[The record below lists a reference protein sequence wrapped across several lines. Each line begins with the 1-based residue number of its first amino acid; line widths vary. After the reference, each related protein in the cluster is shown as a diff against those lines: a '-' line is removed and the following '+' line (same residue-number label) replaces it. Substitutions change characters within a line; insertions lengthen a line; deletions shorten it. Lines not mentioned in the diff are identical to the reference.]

1 MRELRG
7 THVHRSGR
15 RRRLAQLKQ
24 GLLTVGFLVA
34 ATFVVLKVRGPEGAV
49 AEVAAAGVAV
59 AAPDVAFEFRPDRS
73 VEELQHELDAARG
86 ELDLARAQLDRMK
99 RIIQYSS
106 RYQIGADLAGSI
118 VDIALAEG
126 IDPELAFRLVQRE
139 SDFNP
144 RATSPVGAIGLTQ
157 VMPATAR
164 YFVKGITRERLYEP
178 TVNLRI
184 GFRYLRGLIAEHRGN
199 VNLALLVYNRG
210 PVSVSNALAE
220 GRDPSNGYDR
230 YVTRGYK
237 GKGVID

>member
-1 MRELRG
+1 MRELHG
-7 THVHRSGR
+7 THVRRSDR
-15 RRRLAQLKQ
+15 RRRRGQVRQAF
-24 GLLTVGFLVA
+24 LTAGFLVA
-34 ATFVVLKVRGPEGAV
+34 ATLVVLQVRGPQGAV
-49 AEVAAAGVAV
+49 VEVAAAGVAV
-59 AAPDVAFEFRPDRS
+59 AAPEVSFQFGSDKS
-73 VEELQHELDAARG
+73 VEELQHELAAARG
-86 ELDLARAQLDRMK
+86 ELDLVRTEMDRMK

-106 RYQIGADLAGSI
+106 RYQIGADLAGLI

-157 VMPATAR
+157 LMPATAR

-178 TVNLRI
+178 TINLRI
-184 GFRYLRGLIAEHRGN
+184 GFRYLRGLIAEQRGN
-199 VNLALLVYNRG
+199 VKLALLVYNRG
-210 PVSVSNALAE
+210 PVSVSAALAE

-237 GKGVID
+237 GKGVVD

>member
-7 THVHRSGR
+7 TYVHRGDPVR
-15 RRRLAQLKQ
+15 RRTHLREGVLAL
-24 GLLTVGFLVA
+24 GFVA
-34 ATFVVLKVRGPEGAV
+34 AATLVVLKVRGPEGAV

-59 AAPDVAFEFRPDRS
+59 AAPEVSFQFGPDKS
-73 VEELQHELDAARG
+73 VDDLQHELDATRG

-144 RATSPVGAIGLTQ
+144 RATSPVGAVGLTQ
-157 VMPATAR
+157 LMPSTAQ
-164 YFVKGITRERLYEP
+164 YFVKGITRDRLYEP

-184 GFRYLRGLIAEHRGN
+184 GFRYLRGLIAEYRGN
-199 VNLALLVYNRG
+199 VRLALLVYNRG
-210 PVSVSNALAE
+210 PVPVGSALAD

-230 YVTRGYK
+230 YVTKGYK
-237 GKGVID
+237 GKGIVD

>member
-7 THVHRSGR
+7 THVHRSAPPRRPGR
-15 RRRLAQLKQ
+15 LKQ
-24 GLLTVGFLVA
+24 AIVSVGFLVA

-59 AAPDVAFEFRPDRS
+59 AAPEVSFEFGPDKS
-73 VEELQHELDAARG
+73 VEDLKIELEAARG
-86 ELDLARAQLDRMK
+86 ELDLARAQMDRMK

-157 VMPATAR
+157 LMPGTAQ
-164 YFVKGITRERLYEP
+164 
-178 TVNLRI
+178 I
-184 GFRYLRGLIAEHRGN
+184 GRASCRAR
-199 VNLALLVYNRG
+199 V
-210 PVSVSNALAE
+210 
-220 GRDPSNGYDR
+220 
-230 YVTRGYK
+230 
-237 GKGVID
+237 

>member
-15 RRRLAQLKQ
+15 ARRLSHLKQ
-24 GLLTVGFLVA
+24 GLLTVAFLVA
-34 ATFVVLKVRGPEGAV
+34 ATFVVLKVRGPEGA
-49 AEVAAAGVAV
+49 AAQVAAAGVAV
-59 AAPDVAFEFRPDRS
+59 AAPEVSFQFGPDKS

-86 ELDLARAQLDRMK
+86 ELDLARAQMDRMK

-157 VMPATAR
+157 VMPGTAR

-178 TVNLRI
+178 TINLRI
-184 GFRYLRGLIAEHRGN
+184 GFRYLRGLIAEQRGN

-210 PVSVSNALAE
+210 PVSVSAAIAE

>member
-1 MRELRG
+1 MRELHG
-7 THVHRSGR
+7 THVRRSVQR
-15 RRRLAQLKQ
+15 RRRGHLKQ
-24 GLLTVGFLVA
+24 ALVTTGFLAA
-34 ATFVVLKVRGPEGAV
+34 ATFVVLQVRGPHAGV

-59 AAPDVAFEFRPDRS
+59 ASPEVPFQFGVDKS
-73 VEELQHELDAARG
+73 MEELQQELDAARG
-86 ELDLARAQLDRMK
+86 ELDLARVQMERMK

-157 VMPATAR
+157 LMPATAG

-184 GFRYLRGLIAEHRGN
+184 GFRYLRGLIAEQRGD
-199 VNLALLVYNRG
+199 VKLALLVYNRG
-210 PVSVSNALAE
+210 PVSVSAAIAE

-237 GKGVID
+237 GKGVVD

>member
-1 MRELRG
+1 MRELHG
-7 THVHRSGR
+7 TRVRRSSHR
-15 RRRLAQLKQ
+15 RRQGHLRQALLTA
-24 GLLTVGFLVA
+24 GLLAA
-34 ATFVVLKVRGPEGAV
+34 ATFVVLQVRGPQGAV
-49 AEVAAAGVAV
+49 AEISAAGVAV
-59 AAPDVAFEFRPDRS
+59 AAPEVSFRFGPDRS
-73 VEELQHELDAARG
+73 VREIQHELDATRG
-86 ELDLARAQLDRMK
+86 ELDLVRAQMERMK

-106 RYQIGADLAGSI
+106 RYQIGADLASSI

-157 VMPATAR
+157 LMPATAR
-164 YFVKGITRERLYEP
+164 YFAKGITRERLYEP

-184 GFRYLRGLIAEHRGN
+184 GFRYLRGLIAEHRGD
-199 VNLALLVYNRG
+199 VRLALLVYNRG
-210 PVSVSNALAE
+210 PVSVNAALAE

-237 GKGVID
+237 GKGVVD

>member
-1 MRELRG
+1 MRELHG
-7 THVHRSGR
+7 TNVRRSAKR
-15 RRRLAQLKQ
+15 RRGGQLKQ
-24 GLLTVGFLVA
+24 ALLTIGFMAA
-34 ATFVVLKVRGPEGAV
+34 ATFVVLQVRGPQGAL
-49 AEVAAAGVAV
+49 AEVAGAGVAV
-59 AAPDVAFEFRPDRS
+59 AAPEVSFRFGPDKS
-73 VEELQHELDAARG
+73 AAELQQELDSARG
-86 ELDLARAQLDRMK
+86 ELDLARTEMERMK

-157 VMPATAR
+157 LMPATAR

-184 GFRYLRGLIAEHRGN
+184 GFRYLRGLIAEQRGD
-199 VNLALLVYNRG
+199 VKLALLVYNRG
-210 PVSVSNALAE
+210 PVSVSAALAA
-220 GRDPSNGYDR
+220 GVDPSNGYDR

-237 GKGVID
+237 GKGVVE

>member
-1 MRELRG
+1 MRELHGEHMR
-7 THVHRSGR
+7 RSAR
-15 RRRLAQLKQ
+15 RRRRGRLKH
-24 GLLTVGFLVA
+24 GLLTAGFLVA
-34 ATFVVLKVRGPEGAV
+34 ATVVVLQVRGPQGAV
-49 AEVAAAGVAV
+49 AEVAAAGVAI
-59 AAPDVAFEFRPDRS
+59 AAPEVSFQFGPDRS
-73 VEELQHELDAARG
+73 VEELQQELYATRG
-86 ELDLARAQLDRMK
+86 ELDVAKTELDRMK

-157 VMPATAR
+157 LMPATAR

-199 VNLALLVYNRG
+199 VKLALLVYNRG
-210 PVSVSNALAE
+210 PVSVSAALAE

-230 YVTRGYK
+230 YVTRGYR
-237 GKGVID
+237 GKGVVD

>member
-7 THVHRSGR
+7 THVHRGAPR
-15 RRRLAQLKQ
+15 RRPGRLKQ
-24 GLLTVGFLVA
+24 ALLSVGFLAA
-34 ATFVVLKVRGPEGAV
+34 ATFVVLKVRGPEGGV

-59 AAPDVAFEFRPDRS
+59 AAPEVSFEFGPDKS
-73 VEELQHELDAARG
+73 VDDLKIELEAARG

-144 RATSPVGAIGLTQ
+144 RATSPVGAVGLTQ
-157 VMPATAR
+157 LMPGTAR

-184 GFRYLRGLIAEHRGN
+184 GFRYLRGLIAEYRGD
-199 VNLALLVYNRG
+199 VKLALLVYNRG
-210 PVSVSNALAE
+210 PVPVGNALAE

-237 GKGVID
+237 GKGVVD

>member
-1 MRELRG
+1 MRELHG
-7 THVHRSGR
+7 TYVHRSAR
-15 RRRLAQLKQ
+15 RRRQSRLKQ
-24 GLLTVGFLVA
+24 GLLTAGFVAA
-34 ATFVVLKVRGPEGAV
+34 ATFVVLQTRGPDSAV
-49 AEVAAAGVAV
+49 ADVAAAGVAV
-59 AAPDVAFEFRPDRS
+59 AAPEVPFRFGAGKSAD
-73 VEELQHELDAARG
+73 ELRQELDATRG
-86 ELDLARAQLDRMK
+86 ELDLARAQMERMK

-157 VMPATAR
+157 LMPATAR
-164 YFVKGITRERLYEP
+164 YFVKGITPERLYEP
-178 TVNLRI
+178 TINLRI

-199 VNLALLVYNRG
+199 IKLALLVYNRG
-210 PVSVSNALAE
+210 PVSVSAALAE

>member
-1 MRELRG
+1 MRELHG
-7 THVHRSGR
+7 THVRRSVSR
-15 RRRLAQLKQ
+15 RRQSHLKQ
-24 GLLTVGFLVA
+24 GVLTAGFLAA
-34 ATFVVLKVRGPEGAV
+34 ATFVVLQVRGPQGAV

-59 AAPDVAFEFRPDRS
+59 ASPEVSFSFGPDRS
-73 VEELQHELDAARG
+73 VQELQHELDATRG
-86 ELDLARAQLDRMK
+86 ELDLARMQMDRMK

-144 RATSPVGAIGLTQ
+144 RARSPVGAIGLTQ
-157 VMPATAR
+157 LMPATAR
-164 YFVKGITRERLYEP
+164 YFVKGITPDRLYEP

-184 GFRYLRGLIAEHRGN
+184 GFRYLRGLIAEQRGD
-199 VNLALLVYNRG
+199 VKLALLVYNRG
-210 PVSVSNALAE
+210 PVPVSAALAE

-237 GKGVID
+237 GKGVVE

>member
-1 MRELRG
+1 MRELHG
-7 THVHRSGR
+7 THVRRSGQR
-15 RRRLAQLKQ
+15 RKQSHLKQ
-24 GLLTVGFLVA
+24 GLVTAGFLVA
-34 ATFVVLKVRGPEGAV
+34 ASIVVLQVRGPQGAV

-59 AAPDVAFEFRPDRS
+59 AAPEVSFQFGPDKS
-73 VEELQHELDAARG
+73 VEELQIELDAARG
-86 ELDLARAQLDRMK
+86 ELDLAKAQMERMK

-144 RATSPVGAIGLTQ
+144 RATSPVGAVGLTQ
-157 VMPATAR
+157 VMPGTAQ

-184 GFRYLRGLIAEHRGN
+184 GFRYLRGLIAEYRGN
-199 VNLALLVYNRG
+199 VKLALLVYNRG
-210 PVSVSNALAE
+210 PVPVTTALAE

-237 GKGVID
+237 GKGVVD

>member
-7 THVHRSGR
+7 TYVHRGAPHRRSGR
-15 RRRLAQLKQ
+15 LKQ
-24 GLLTVGFLVA
+24 ALLSVGFLAA

-59 AAPDVAFEFRPDRS
+59 AAPEVSFEFGPDKS
-73 VEELQHELDAARG
+73 VEDLRIELEAARG

-157 VMPATAR
+157 LMPGTAR

-184 GFRYLRGLIAEHRGN
+184 GFRYLRGLIAEYRGD
-199 VNLALLVYNRG
+199 VKLALLVYNRG
-210 PVSVSNALAE
+210 PVPVGAALAE

-237 GKGVID
+237 GKGIVD

>member
-1 MRELRG
+1 MRELHGTRVRRG
-7 THVHRSGR
+7 ARSRKQGH
-15 RRRLAQLKQ
+15 LKQ
-24 GLLTVGFLVA
+24 VLLTLGFMVA
-34 ATFVVLKVRGPEGAV
+34 ATFVVLQVRGPQGAV

-59 AAPDVAFEFRPDRS
+59 AAPEVSFQFGPDKS
-73 VEELQHELDAARG
+73 VEELQIELDAARG
-86 ELDLARAQLDRMK
+86 ELDLAKAQMERMK

-157 VMPATAR
+157 VMPGTAK
-164 YFVKGITRERLYEP
+164 YFVKGITRDRLYEP

-184 GFRYLRGLIAEHRGN
+184 GFRYLRGLIAEYRGN
-199 VNLALLVYNRG
+199 VKLALLVYNRG
-210 PVSVSNALAE
+210 PVQVSAALAE

-237 GKGVID
+237 GKGVVD

>member
-1 MRELRG
+1 MRELHG
-7 THVHRSGR
+7 THVRRSGHPR
-15 RRRLAQLKQ
+15 RRGHLKQ
-24 GLLTVGFLVA
+24 GLLTAGFIAA
-34 ATFVVLKVRGPEGAV
+34 ATVVVLQVRGPQGTV

-59 AAPDVAFEFRPDRS
+59 AAPEVSFRFGSDKS
-73 VEELQHELDAARG
+73 VHELQHELDAARG
-86 ELDLARAQLDRMK
+86 ELDLVRTEMDRMK

-144 RATSPVGAIGLTQ
+144 RATSPVGAVGLTQ
-157 VMPATAR
+157 LMPATAR
-164 YFVKGITRERLYEP
+164 YFVKGITRDRLYEP

-184 GFRYLRGLIAEHRGN
+184 GFRYLRGLIAENRGN
-199 VNLALLVYNRG
+199 VKLALLVYNRG
-210 PVSVSNALAE
+210 PVSVSAALAE

-237 GKGVID
+237 GKGIVD

>member
-1 MRELRG
+1 MRELHGTYVRRG
-7 THVHRSGR
+7 RQNR
-15 RRRLAQLKQ
+15 RRAGLKQ
-24 GLLTVGFLVA
+24 ALMTTGFLAA
-34 ATFVVLKVRGPEGAV
+34 ATVVALQVRGPHGAV

-59 AAPDVAFEFRPDRS
+59 AAPEVSFQFGAEKS
-73 VEELQHELDAARG
+73 VDDLQQELDLTRG
-86 ELDLARAQLDRMK
+86 ELDLARAQLERMK

-157 VMPATAR
+157 LMPATAR
-164 YFVKGITRERLYEP
+164 YFVKDISRDRLYEP

-184 GFRYLRGLIAEHRGN
+184 GFRYLRGLIAEHRGD
-199 VNLALLVYNRG
+199 VKLALLVYNRG
-210 PVSVSNALAE
+210 PLSVNAALAE

>member
-1 MRELRG
+1 MRELHG
-7 THVHRSGR
+7 TYVRRSAYR
-15 RRRLAQLKQ
+15 RRRGHLKQ
-24 GLLTVGFLVA
+24 VLLTAGLLVA
-34 ATFVVLKVRGPEGAV
+34 ATFVVLQVRGSQAAV
-49 AEVAAAGVAV
+49 AEVAAVGVAV
-59 AAPDVAFEFRPDRS
+59 AAPDVSFQFDSDKS

-86 ELDLARAQLDRMK
+86 ELDLARAQMERMK

-157 VMPATAR
+157 LMPATAR
-164 YFVKGITRERLYEP
+164 YFVKGITREGLYEP
-178 TVNLRI
+178 TINLRI

-199 VNLALLVYNRG
+199 VKLALLVYNRG
-210 PVSVSNALAE
+210 PVSVSAALAE

-237 GKGVID
+237 GKGVVD

>member
-1 MRELRG
+1 MRELHG
-7 THVHRSGR
+7 TRVRRSDR
-15 RRRLAQLKQ
+15 RRRQ
-24 GLLTVGFLVA
+24 GHLRQAFVTAGFLAA
-34 ATFVVLKVRGPEGAV
+34 ATFVVLQVRGPQGAV

-59 AAPDVAFEFRPDRS
+59 ASPEVSFQFGANKS
-73 VEELQHELDAARG
+73 VDELQQELDAARG
-86 ELDLARAQLDRMK
+86 ELDLARTQMERMK

-157 VMPATAR
+157 LMPATAR

-178 TVNLRI
+178 TINLRI
-184 GFRYLRGLIAEHRGN
+184 GFRYLRGLIAEQRGN
-199 VNLALLVYNRG
+199 VKLALLVYNRG
-210 PVSVSNALAE
+210 PVSVEAALAE

>member
-1 MRELRG
+1 MRELHG
-7 THVHRSGR
+7 TYVHRSAR
-15 RRRLAQLKQ
+15 RRRQSRLRQ
-24 GLLTVGFLVA
+24 GLLTAGFVAA
-34 ATFVVLKVRGPEGAV
+34 ATFVVLKARGAESAV
-49 AEVAAAGVAV
+49 ADVAAAGVAV
-59 AAPDVAFEFRPDRS
+59 AAPEVPFRFGPGKS
-73 VEELQHELDAARG
+73 AEELQQELDATRG
-86 ELDLARAQLDRMK
+86 ELDLARAQMERMK

-157 VMPATAR
+157 LMPATAR
-164 YFVKGITRERLYEP
+164 YFVKGITPERLYEP
-178 TVNLRI
+178 TINLRI

-199 VNLALLVYNRG
+199 VKLALLVYNRG
-210 PVSVSNALAE
+210 PVSVSAALAE

-237 GKGVID
+237 GKGVVD

>member
-7 THVHRSGR
+7 THVHRGAPR
-15 RRRLAQLKQ
+15 RRPGRLKQ
-24 GLLTVGFLVA
+24 ALLSVGFLAA
-34 ATFVVLKVRGPEGAV
+34 ATFVVLRVRGPDVAV

-59 AAPDVAFEFRPDRS
+59 AAPEVSFEFGPDKS
-73 VEELQHELDAARG
+73 IDDLKIELEAARG

-139 SDFNP
+139 SAFNP

-157 VMPATAR
+157 LMPGTAR

-184 GFRYLRGLIAEHRGN
+184 GFRYLRGLIAEYRGD
-199 VNLALLVYNRG
+199 VKLALLVYNRG
-210 PVSVSNALAE
+210 PVPVGAALAE

-237 GKGVID
+237 GKGIVD

>member
-1 MRELRG
+1 MRELHGTRMRRG
-7 THVHRSGR
+7 AR
-15 RRRLAQLKQ
+15 RRRLSRLKQ
-24 GLLTVGFLVA
+24 GLLTAGFLAA
-34 ATFVVLKVRGPEGAV
+34 ATFVVLQVRGPVGGV

-59 AAPDVAFEFRPDRS
+59 ASPEVSFQFGPDKS
-73 VEELQHELDAARG
+73 VQELQHELDAARG
-86 ELDLARAQLDRMK
+86 ELDLARTQMERMK

-144 RATSPVGAIGLTQ
+144 RATSPVGAVGLTQ
-157 VMPATAR
+157 LMPATAQ
-164 YFVKGITRERLYEP
+164 YFVRGITRERLYEP
-178 TVNLRI
+178 TINLRI
-184 GFRYLRGLIAEHRGN
+184 GFRYLRGLIAEQRGD
-199 VNLALLVYNRG
+199 VKLALLVYNRG
-210 PVSVSNALAE
+210 PVPVSAALAE

-237 GKGVID
+237 GKGTVD

>member
-7 THVHRSGR
+7 TDVHRGAVRPRAGR
-15 RRRLAQLKQ
+15 LKQ
-24 GLLTVGFLVA
+24 GLLSVGFLAA
-34 ATFVVLKVRGPEGAV
+34 ATFVVLKIRGPEGGV
-49 AEVAAAGVAV
+49 TEVAAAGVAV
-59 AAPDVAFEFRPDRS
+59 GAPTVPFSFGDDRS

-86 ELDLARAQLDRMK
+86 ELDLARAQMERMK

-144 RATSPVGAIGLTQ
+144 RAKSPVGAIGLAQ

-164 YFVKGITRERLYEP
+164 YFVKGITPERLYEP
-178 TVNLRI
+178 TINLRI
-184 GFRYLRGLIAEHRGN
+184 GFRYLRGLIAEYRGD
-199 VNLALLVYNRG
+199 VKLALLVYNRG
-210 PVSVSNALAE
+210 PVRVSAALAE

-237 GKGVID
+237 GTGVVE

>member
-7 THVHRSGR
+7 TYVHRGAP
-15 RRRLAQLKQ
+15 RRRLGRVKQ
-24 GLLTVGFLVA
+24 GLVTVGFLVA

-59 AAPDVAFEFRPDRS
+59 AAPEVSFQFGPDKS
-73 VEELQHELDAARG
+73 ADELQNELDAARG
-86 ELDLARAQLDRMK
+86 ELDLARAQMERMK

-157 VMPATAR
+157 LMPSTAR

-178 TVNLRI
+178 TINLRI

-199 VNLALLVYNRG
+199 VKLALLVYNRG
-210 PVSVSNALAE
+210 PVSVSAALAE

-237 GKGVID
+237 GKGVVD

>member
-7 THVHRSGR
+7 TYVHRGEPR
-15 RRRLAQLKQ
+15 RRPSRLKQ
-24 GLLTVGFLVA
+24 GLVTVGFLAA
-34 ATFVVLKVRGPEGAV
+34 ATFVVLKVRGPAGAV

-59 AAPDVAFEFRPDRS
+59 AAPEVSFQFGPDKS
-73 VEELQHELDAARG
+73 MEDLQIELDAARG
-86 ELDLARAQLDRMK
+86 ELDLARTQMDRMK

-144 RATSPVGAIGLTQ
+144 RATSPVGAVGLTQ
-157 VMPATAR
+157 LMPGTAR

-199 VNLALLVYNRG
+199 VKLALLVYNRG
-210 PVSVSNALAE
+210 PVSVSAALAE

-237 GKGVID
+237 GKGIVD

>member
-1 MRELRG
+1 MRELHG
-7 THVHRSGR
+7 THVRRGARSRKQGH
-15 RRRLAQLKQ
+15 LKQ
-24 GLLTVGFLVA
+24 VLLTVGFIVA
-34 ATFVVLKVRGPEGAV
+34 ATFVVLQVRGPQGAV

-59 AAPDVAFEFRPDRS
+59 AAPEVSFQFGPDKS
-73 VEELQHELDAARG
+73 VEELQIELDAARG
-86 ELDLARAQLDRMK
+86 ELDLAKTQMDRMK

-157 VMPATAR
+157 VMPGTAR
-164 YFVKGITRERLYEP
+164 YFVKGITSDRLYEP

-184 GFRYLRGLIAEHRGN
+184 GFRYLRGLIAEYRGN
-199 VNLALLVYNRG
+199 VKLALLVYNRG
-210 PVSVSNALAE
+210 PVSVSAALAE

-237 GKGVID
+237 GKGVVD

>member
-1 MRELRG
+1 MRELHG
-7 THVHRSGR
+7 TYVRRSVHPR
-15 RRRLAQLKQ
+15 RRGRLKQ
-24 GLLTVGFLVA
+24 ALLTAGFLAA
-34 ATFVVLKVRGPEGAV
+34 ATLVVLQVRGPHSAV

-59 AAPDVAFEFRPDRS
+59 AAPDVSFGFGSDKS

-86 ELDLARAQLDRMK
+86 ELDLARTEMDRMK

-144 RATSPVGAIGLTQ
+144 RATSPVGAVGLTQ
-157 VMPATAR
+157 LMPATAR

-178 TVNLRI
+178 TINLRI

-210 PVSVSNALAE
+210 PVSVDAALAE

-237 GKGVID
+237 GKGVVD

>member
-1 MRELRG
+1 MRELHG
-7 THVHRSGR
+7 TSVRRSTQR
-15 RRRLAQLKQ
+15 RAQGHLKQ
-24 GLLTVGFLVA
+24 VLLTVGFLAA
-34 ATFVVLKVRGPEGAV
+34 ATFVVLQVRGPQGAV

-59 AAPDVAFEFRPDRS
+59 AAPEVSFQFGSDKS
-73 VEELQHELDAARG
+73 VEELQIELDAARG
-86 ELDLARAQLDRMK
+86 ELDLAKVQLDRMK

-157 VMPATAR
+157 LMPGTAR

-184 GFRYLRGLIAEHRGN
+184 GFRYLRGLIAEYRGN
-199 VNLALLVYNRG
+199 VKLALLVYNRG
-210 PVSVSNALAE
+210 PVPVGAALAE

-237 GKGVID
+237 GKGIVD

>member
-1 MRELRG
+1 MRELHG
-7 THVHRSGR
+7 THVRRGARSPRQGH
-15 RRRLAQLKQ
+15 LKQ
-24 GLLTVGFLVA
+24 VLLTIGFMVA
-34 ATFVVLKVRGPEGAV
+34 ATFVVLQVRGPQGAV

-59 AAPDVAFEFRPDRS
+59 AAPEVSFQFGPDKS
-73 VEELQHELDAARG
+73 VEELQIELDAARG
-86 ELDLARAQLDRMK
+86 ELDLAKTQMDRMK

-157 VMPATAR
+157 VMPGTAR
-164 YFVKGITRERLYEP
+164 YFVKGITSDRLYEP

-184 GFRYLRGLIAEHRGN
+184 GFRYLRGLIAEYRGN
-199 VNLALLVYNRG
+199 VKLALLVYNRG
-210 PVSVSNALAE
+210 PVSVGAALAE
-220 GRDPSNGYDR
+220 GRDPSNGSDR

-237 GKGVID
+237 GKGIVD

>member
-1 MRELRG
+1 MREVHGSSVRRG
-7 THVHRSGR
+7 GGR
-15 RRRLAQLKQ
+15 PRVSRLKQ
-24 GLLTVGFLVA
+24 GLLTAGFLA
-34 ATFVVLKVRGPEGAV
+34 TATFVVVQVRDPSGAV

-59 AAPDVAFEFRPDRS
+59 ASPDVSFKFGPDKS
-73 VEELQHELDAARG
+73 VQELQHELDAARG
-86 ELDLARAQLDRMK
+86 ELDLARAQMDRMK

-157 VMPATAR
+157 LMPATAR

-178 TVNLRI
+178 AINLRI
-184 GFRYLRGLIAEHRGN
+184 GFRYLRGLIAEQRGD
-199 VNLALLVYNRG
+199 VKLALLVYNRG
-210 PVSVSNALAE
+210 PVPVNAALAE

-230 YVTRGYK
+230 YVTRGYR
-237 GKGVID
+237 GKGTVD